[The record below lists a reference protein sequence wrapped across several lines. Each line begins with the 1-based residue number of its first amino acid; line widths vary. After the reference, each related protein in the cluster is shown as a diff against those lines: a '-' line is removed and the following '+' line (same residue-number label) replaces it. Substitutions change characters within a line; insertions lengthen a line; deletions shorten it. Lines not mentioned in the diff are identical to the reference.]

1 MKIIVF
7 HRAFMQKKILSK
19 NNTGDN
25 EFSAEETAQRAEGQ
39 NEQKFVQT
47 HPKGLSNFK
56 YTIKNREKSFILSFS
71 AKYEDTTD
79 VKDNVV
85 VSTAKWTQFGLFYNF
100 TTGKV
105 DVNDLSVIGT
115 ALLNQDNYI
124 ARVLNTDSETL
135 IYLRGRIPDITGYK
149 NIVVRDGQNS
159 ATAFSAYSSKA
170 KHFLEGTIER
180 KNSLAQVD
188 IFKYLCLLET
198 QVDLLTKIVIEKG
211 LIDNKELKSIL
222 QDAIDCS
229 ACMRS
234 ASTTLRKR
242 IQYKK
247 QIQFCQE
254 FC

>member
-7 HRAFMQKKILSK
+7 HRAFKQKKILSK
-19 NNTGDN
+19 NNSGDN
-25 EFSAEETAQRAEGQ
+25 EFSAGEAAERSNYQ

-56 YTIKNREKSFILSFS
+56 YSIKNRESSFILSFS
-71 AKYEDTTD
+71 AKYDDTTD
-79 VKDNVV
+79 IKDNVV

-100 TTGKV
+100 TTGKIE
-105 DVNDLSVIGT
+105 VNDLSVIGT
-115 ALLNQDNYI
+115 AVLNQDNYI

-135 IYLRGRIPDITGYK
+135 IYLRGRIPDVTGYK
-149 NIVVRDGQNS
+149 NIIVHDGQNS

-170 KHFLEGTIER
+170 KHFLEATVGR

-198 QVDLLTKIVIEKG
+198 QIDLLTKIVVEKG
-211 LIDNKELKSIL
+211 LIDDKEVKLIL
-222 QDAIDCS
+222 QDAVACS
-229 ACMRS
+229 ACMKNV
-234 ASTTLRKR
+234 TNTLRKR